1 MGYRITKIELLHEL
15 TGWNTFLRRK
25 IHLIAC
31 GGTALTL
38 LNIKPSTKD
47 IDFIVPTDTE
57 YTYLS
62 NTLKDLGY
70 KPVSGYG
77 WSRSDKFVYDL
88 FAGNRIHTTELLE
101 SPLKNNNNIPFDE
114 YTYIYLGILNF
125 YDLIIS
131 KIFRGTDADFEDCF
145 MLIKTKPSAL
155 LDKLIHDKHVKE
167 FFGIT
172 GEYDLLLKLKFK
184 DVDDKKKAF
193 EQELKKLGMFFK

>member
-145 MLIKTKPSAL
+145 MLIKTKTQEIDLNILKERFRKTASYDVSEEKVMKN
-155 LDKLIHDKHVKE
+155 LDNFLKAIKKE
-167 FFGIT
+167 GLYA
-172 GEYDLLLKLKFK
+172 E
-184 DVDDKKKAF
+184 
-193 EQELKKLGMFFK
+193 